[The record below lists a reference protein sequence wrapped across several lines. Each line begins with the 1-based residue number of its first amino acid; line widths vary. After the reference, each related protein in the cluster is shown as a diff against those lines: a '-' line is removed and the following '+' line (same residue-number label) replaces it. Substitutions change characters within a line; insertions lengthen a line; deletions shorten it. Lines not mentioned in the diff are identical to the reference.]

1 MTTGQP
7 PTYEELAQRL
17 AEAEGALQALRD
29 GRVYTIAG
37 ERGTLVVRL
46 AEAEARADH
55 IKQVLLAIRNVNQLV
70 VAEDDPRL
78 LIERACATLTE
89 TTGYLNAWIAV
100 LDDHERAVTGL
111 ASSGCGDSVEALRE
125 GLAAGTFPGCM
136 TRALQS
142 DSVVVVRDPR
152 TECVDCPLV
161 GEYQGRA
168 GLSCRLHHGGRNY
181 GVLSVSVP
189 AAFALDDEAQT
200 LFAEVA
206 ADLAFGLH
214 KTEAARQLRE
224 TQQNLQRAQA
234 LAQTG
239 WWRIDLNAR
248 RVTASEESRRIYGL
262 DGTEW
267 SIEQVQAVPLPEY
280 REALNQELRQLI
292 EGRGPYDVEFALQRP
307 SDNVVRIVHS
317 VAEYDAA
324 RNSVLGTMQ
333 DITERKQA
341 EEAIRAS
348 QRYLHAVLQTT
359 ADGFWVLDPQGR
371 FCDVNDA
378 YCVMSGYT
386 RDEVLGMRIGDV
398 VIDEA
403 PADTEAR
410 MRRIVAAGTQLFD
423 ARHRRKDGSVWPVE
437 VSATWVDRDGGRLV
451 CFGRNLTE
459 RQDREARIALL
470 GQMLDA
476 APASITIHN
485 TEGQFLF
492 ANRVT
497 ATLHGYTDEADFRGI
512 NLHDLDV
519 PESQALID
527 ERVRRIKEEGEARF
541 EVAHF
546 RKDGTTFPLE
556 ILAKV
561 IEWDG
566 QPGILSVATDITERR
581 RAEESLRHF
590 HELLKYIIEHDNTA
604 VAVHDR
610 DLRYVYVS
618 QRYLDTYG
626 VKDRNVIGKH
636 HYEVFPDLP
645 QKWRD
650 IHQRALA
657 GEVCSAD
664 RDPYPR
670 ADGTV
675 DWTRWE
681 CRPWYAPDGTIG
693 GIIVYTE
700 TITDRVNADEAL
712 RRSEQTFRSYIEGSP
727 IGIFVSD
734 AQGTLTEV
742 NQAACG
748 VTGYSRDGLI
758 GLNTMALYS
767 DDQRP
772 AALAAFTALLQQG
785 KLGFELPFT
794 RKDGAE
800 RYWRIDATIL
810 PDGGVMG
817 FAADT
822 SERKRAEEALR
833 QFKSMFDAANFGAAL
848 AGLDGRLF
856 YVNAR
861 FAEEHGFSPDELV
874 GRPMA
879 CLHNESQMPHV
890 NELLDGMLASGS
902 FGPVEVWHCHK
913 DGTPFPML
921 MTGFVIRDG
930 SGTPECFAATAI
942 DLRDRKALE
951 VRLAQAQKMESV
963 GRLAGGVAHD
973 FNNMLG
979 VILGY
984 TEMARDQVAPDD
996 PVSDYLREIFVAAQ
1010 RSADITQQLLAFA
1023 RKQTIAPK
1031 VLDLD
1036 ETVEGMLKMLRRLIG
1051 EDIDL
1056 VWRPESGW
1064 PVLMDPSQ
1072 VHQILANLC
1081 VNARDAIGGVGKITI
1096 ETHTVTIDDA
1106 YCASHAGFVTGDFV
1120 VLAVSDNGCGM
1131 DRKTLD
1137 NLFEPFFTTKDI
1149 SKGTGLG
1156 LATVYGI
1163 VRQNQGFINVYSE
1176 LGQGTTFRI
1185 YLPAHNGSEAHA
1197 VAGLPETAPE
1207 ARVGETILLVEDEPA
1222 ILRLTTRMLELLG
1235 YRVLTADSPGAALD
1249 LARQCAGEIHLVMTD
1264 VVMPGMNGR
1273 DLAQRLSVVRP
1284 RLRRLFM
1291 SGYTAN
1297 VIAHHGVLD
1306 EGVQFIQKPFGM
1318 KDLATHVRQALDT

>member
-1 MTTGQP
+1 
-7 PTYEELAQRL
+7 
-17 AEAEGALQALRD
+17 
-29 GRVYTIAG
+29 
-37 ERGTLVVRL
+37 
-46 AEAEARADH
+46 
-55 IKQVLLAIRNVNQLV
+55 
-70 VAEDDPRL
+70 
-78 LIERACATLTE
+78 
-89 TTGYLNAWIAV
+89 
-100 LDDHERAVTGL
+100 
-111 ASSGCGDSVEALRE
+111 
-125 GLAAGTFPGCM
+125 
-136 TRALQS
+136 
-142 DSVVVVRDPR
+142 
-152 TECVDCPLV
+152 
-161 GEYQGRA
+161 
-168 GLSCRLHHGGRNY
+168 
-181 GVLSVSVP
+181 
-189 AAFALDDEAQT
+189 
-200 LFAEVA
+200 
-206 ADLAFGLH
+206 H
-214 KTEAARQLRE
+214 KTEAARQLR
-224 TQQNLQRAQA
+224 
-234 LAQTG
+234 
-239 WWRIDLNAR
+239 
-248 RVTASEESRRIYGL
+248 
-262 DGTEW
+262 
-267 SIEQVQAVPLPEY
+267 
-280 REALNQELRQLI
+280 
-292 EGRGPYDVEFALQRP
+292 
-307 SDNVVRIVHS
+307 
-317 VAEYDAA
+317 
-324 RNSVLGTMQ
+324 
-333 DITERKQA
+333 
-341 EEAIRAS
+341 AS
-348 QRYLHAVLQTT
+348 QRYLQTVLQTT
-359 ADGFWVLDPQGR
+359 VDGFWVLDTQGR
-371 FCDVNDA
+371 FCDANDA
-378 YCVMSGYT
+378 YCAMSGYT
-386 RDEVLGMRIGDV
+386 RDELIGMGIGDLDA
-398 VIDEA
+398 DEH
-403 PADTEAR
+403 PADTVAR
-410 MRRIVAAGTQLFD
+410 IQRIIATGSEVFET
-423 ARHRRKDGSVWPVE
+423 RHRRQDGSVWPVE
-437 VSATWVDRDGGRLV
+437 VSATWIDQDGGRFV

-459 RQDREARIALL
+459 RRDREARISLL

-485 TEGQFLF
+485 AEGRFLF
-492 ANRVT
+492 ANQVT
-497 ATLHGYTDEADFRGI
+497 ASLHGYADEADFRGVG
-512 NLHDLDV
+512 LHDLDV
-519 PESQALID
+519 PESQTLMD
-527 ERVRRIKEEGEARF
+527 ERVRRIVEDGEARF

-546 RKDGTTFPLE
+546 RQDGTTFPLE
-556 ILAKV
+556 VLAKV

-566 QPGILSVATDITERR
+566 QPAILSIATDITERR

-590 HELLKYIIEHDNTA
+590 HDLLKYIIEHDNTA

-618 QRYLDTYG
+618 QRYLDTYK

-645 QKWRD
+645 QRWRD
-650 IHQRALA
+650 VHQRVLA

-670 ADGTV
+670 EDGTL

-681 CRPWYAPDGTIG
+681 CRPWYAPDGSIG

-700 TITDRVNADEAL
+700 TITDRVEAEEAL

-734 AQGTLTEV
+734 ARGNLTEV
-742 NQAACG
+742 NQAASG
-748 VTGYSRDGLI
+748 VTGYSRDELL
-758 GLNTMALYS
+758 GLNIIEFYS
-767 DDQRP
+767 EAQRP
-772 AALAAFTALLQQG
+772 AALARFTALLEHR
-785 KLGFELPFT
+785 KAGFELAFT

-800 RYWRIDATIL
+800 RYWRIDATVL
-810 PDGGVMG
+810 PDGRILG
-817 FAADT
+817 FATDT
-822 SERKRAEEALR
+822 TERNRAEEALR
-833 QFKSMFDAANFGAAL
+833 QFKSMFDSANFGAAL

-861 FAEEHGFSPDELV
+861 FAEEHGFTSDELV
-874 GRPMA
+874 GRPLA
-879 CLHNESQMPHV
+879 CLHNESQMAYV
-890 NELLDGMLASGS
+890 NELHDGMLVSGS

-921 MTGFVIRDG
+921 MTGFVIRDA

-996 PVSDYLREIFVAAQ
+996 PVSDYLREVFVAAQ

-1023 RKQTIAPK
+1023 RKQTIAPR

-1056 VWRPESGW
+1056 VWRPEASW

-1081 VNARDAIGGVGKITI
+1081 VNARDAIGGVGKVTI
-1096 ETHTVTIDDA
+1096 ETHTAVVDEA
-1106 YCASHAGFVTGDFV
+1106 YCATHAGFVTGDFV

-1163 VRQNQGFINVYSE
+1163 VKQNHGFINVYSE

-1185 YLPAHNGSEAHA
+1185 YLPAHREAEA
-1197 VAGLPETAPE
+1197 QALAGQAETAPE
-1207 ARVGETILLVEDEPA
+1207 ARPGETILLVEDEPA
-1222 ILRLTTRMLELLG
+1222 ILKLTTRMLELLG
-1235 YRVLTADSPGAALD
+1235 YRVLTADTPGAALD
-1249 LARQCAGEIHLVMTD
+1249 LARQYAGEIQLVMTD

-1273 DLAQRLSVVRP
+1273 DLAQRLSAVRP
-1284 RLRRLFM
+1284 HLRRLFM

-1318 KDLATHVRQALDT
+1318 KDLATRVRQALDT